1 MTATR
6 YRRWGWLAIVSVLC
20 AGLLVALG
28 SSHSTARA
36 ANDPTDD
43 AIVVTGVGVA
53 TGTPD
58 TLTVDFGVHARRTT
72 VQTALD
78 DMTTF
83 SNKLISALKDDGV
96 KAENITTN
104 GLSLYQWHNRK
115 TGEEGYVAR
124 QTVEARVTPLDNAGQ
139 VISDGATSSGHVDI
153 DGMFFN
159 ISDDD
164 ALMQQARKNA
174 FDDAKDRATQYAQL
188 AGRSVGRVERVNES
202 VDGGEVVYDQG
213 FASAGAAS
221 APVPISPGTQQVT
234 INVTVTYQM
243 T

>member
-1 MTATR
+1 MF
-6 YRRWGWLAIVSVLC
+6 RRWGWAAISAVMI
-20 AGLLVALG
+20 AGVLVAAG
-28 SSHSTARA
+28 GGGAQA

-43 AIVVTGVGVA
+43 AIVVTGLGVA

-58 TLTVDFGVHARRTT
+58 TLTVDFAVHARRTT

-83 SNKLISALKDDGV
+83 SNKLIAALKDDGL
-96 KAENITTN
+96 KAEDITTS
-104 GLSLYQWHNRK
+104 GLSLYQWRNRK

-124 QTVEARVTPLDNAGQ
+124 QNVEARVSPLDNAGQ

-164 ALMQQARKNA
+164 ALMKQARQNA
-174 FDDAKDRATQYAQL
+174 FDDAKDRAAQYAQL
-188 AGRSVGRVERVNES
+188 AGRSLGRVERVNET
-202 VDGGEVVYDQG
+202 VNGGDVLYDQA

-221 APVPISPGTQQVT
+221 APVPISPGQQQVT